1 MSQQVA
7 LLIGG
12 LGVGSIYA
20 LVALGFVIIFK
31 SSNTLNFAHVA
42 VMLLGAY
49 LVLQGTRSW
58 HLSFW
63 PAVLVSALLCAVV
76 SGILYL
82 LVAAPLVGRSIFA
95 IAIATIGAE
104 TALRSGIGS
113 YTPWAGDNIEVGSP
127 WGAKTVGIFGAR
139 IFTSQLWLIATAV
152 VVVTVLIVSLQ
163 RSRWG
168 ILFRAIADDEEAAA
182 ANGVNVKIVLVGA
195 WAVAGLLAAVAGAF
209 TGVFPRLIFPSTP
222 EIALRSLPAVVIG
235 GMDSV
240 GGAVIGG
247 SIIGLVE
254 VYAARYAPS
263 GLGGNFHLVAAYI
276 VMSIVLLMRPEGLF
290 GKAEVRRV

>member
-12 LGVGSIYA
+12 LAVGSIYA
-20 LVALGFVIIFK
+20 LVALGYVIVFK

-42 VMLLGAY
+42 IMLLGTY
-49 LVLQGTRSW
+49 LVYQGTSRW
-58 HLSFW
+58 NLSFW
-63 PAVLVSALLCAVV
+63 PAVMVAALLCGAA

-104 TALRSGIGS
+104 TAIRSGIGS
-113 YTPWAGDNIEVGSP
+113 YRPWGGDNIEVGSP
-127 WGAKTVGIFGAR
+127 WGSDTTAVFGAQV
-139 IFTSQLWLIATAV
+139 FTSQLWLIGTAV
-152 VVVTVLIVSLQ
+152 AVVLFLVITLR

-168 ILFRAIADDEEAAA
+168 VLFRAIADDEEASA
-182 ANGVNVKIVLVGA
+182 ANGVNVKVVLVGA
-195 WAVAGLLAAVAGAF
+195 WIAAGMLAAIAGAF
-209 TGVFPRLIFPSTP
+209 AGVFPRLIFPSTP

-254 VYAARYAPS
+254 VYAARYGPS
-263 GLGGNFHLVAAYI
+263 SLGGNFHLVAAYV
-276 VMSIVLLMRPEGLF
+276 VMALVLLLRPQGLF